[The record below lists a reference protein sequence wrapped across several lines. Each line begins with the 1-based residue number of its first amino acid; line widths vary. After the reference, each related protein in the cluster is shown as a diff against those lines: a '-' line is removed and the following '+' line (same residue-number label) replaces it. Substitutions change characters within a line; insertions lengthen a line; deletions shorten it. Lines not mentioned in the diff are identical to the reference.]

1 MPLHPTLATV
11 LQQTANAP
19 GLHTMTPD
27 EARQGYVAMRAMSGE
42 GEAVADVSDRK
53 IPGQGGD
60 IPLRIYT
67 PEGEPPFPVLV
78 YFHGGGWVI
87 GSIETHDPICRK
99 LANAAGCVT
108 VSVEYR
114 LAPEHVF
121 PAAAEDAYA
130 ATEWVAAN
138 AAEIGG
144 RPDAIAVGGDSA
156 GGNLAAVVCQMA
168 RDKGTPSIVHQALV
182 YPITDC
188 VLDNGSYTANADGYL
203 LSKDA
208 MAWFW
213 RLYVENESDRT
224 NPLVS
229 PLRAKDVSGLPP
241 ALVITAEFDPLRD
254 EGEAYAA
261 RLKEAGVPV
270 VATRYDGM
278 THGFIQMT
286 GILEEARAVQE
297 EVATALRTA
306 FGTAT

>member
-19 GLHTMTPD
+19 GLETMTP
-27 EARQGYVAMRAMSGE
+27 EAARVGYVALRAMSGE
-42 GEAVADVSDRK
+42 GDAVADVSDRK
-53 IPGQGGD
+53 IPGPGGD

-87 GSIETHDPICRK
+87 GSIDTHDPICRT
-99 LANAAGCVT
+99 LANAAGCIT

-114 LAPEHVF
+114 LAPEHKF

-144 RPDAIAVGGDSA
+144 RPDAVAVAGDSA

-168 RDKGTPSIVHQALV
+168 QEKGTPAIVYQALV

-188 VLDNGSYTANADGYL
+188 TLDNGSYIDNANGYL
-203 LSKDA
+203 LTKDA
-208 MAWFW
+208 MEWFW
-213 RLYVENESDRT
+213 GLYVENEADRT
-224 NPLVS
+224 DPLVS

-241 ALVITAEFDPLRD
+241 ALVVTAEFDPLRD

-278 THGFIQMT
+278 THGFIQMAAM
-286 GILEEARAVQE
+286 LEEAKALQN
-297 EVATALRTA
+297 EVASALRTA
-306 FGTAT
+306 FGTAD